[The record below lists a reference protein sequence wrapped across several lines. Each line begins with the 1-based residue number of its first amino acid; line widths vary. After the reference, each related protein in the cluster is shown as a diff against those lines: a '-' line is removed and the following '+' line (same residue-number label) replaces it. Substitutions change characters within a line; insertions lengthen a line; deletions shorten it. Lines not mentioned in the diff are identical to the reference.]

1 MLSDSTGYG
10 GSSSTSSLYSS
21 CIVVP
26 ASSTVSSIK
35 YPFSP
40 DLEKIFNQDEI
51 NKNQKG
57 HSLIEYDADNYYTNK
72 RHSKSSDKYNQDYVD
87 KFSVSVIYSIKPNN

>member
-10 GSSSTSSLYSS
+10 GSSGTSSLYSS

-35 YPFSP
+35 YRYPP
-40 DLEKIFNQDEI
+40 DLNKIFNQNEV
-51 NKNQKG
+51 NKN
-57 HSLIEYDADNYYTNK
+57 HREHPLIEYDIDNYYTNN
-72 RHSKSSDKYNQDYVD
+72 RRSKSSNKCNQDYVD
-87 KFSVSVIYSIKPNN
+87 KFSVSIITLIKF